1 MADSVDGTPGV
12 TTEERTFSG
21 KHGEQIFY
29 TTLTPANPRAL
40 VVIAHGLGEHGGR
53 YSHVA
58 KVFTDAG
65 FSVAIPDHLGHGRS
79 GGKRLRIKSFK
90 QFSDDLDTVVTQTA
104 IDGLPTYLL
113 GHSMGGCI
121 ALDYALDHQG
131 KLDGLILSGAA
142 VMPGDD
148 MPGPVIAVSQ
158 VLGKVAPWLPTIALD
173 STAVS
178 RDPDVVAAYQA
189 DPLVPRARIPARL
202 GAEMLSTMQSFPDRV
217 GSLTIPLLVMHGSA
231 DRLTNPAGSEMVE
244 RLAGSDDK
252 TLVIFDDLYHEI
264 FNEPEQDKVLS
275 TTLGWLEGHV
285 TQAQG

>member
-1 MADSVDGTPGV
+1 
-12 TTEERTFSG
+12 
-21 KHGEQIFY
+21 
-29 TTLTPANPRAL
+29 
-40 VVIAHGLGEHGGR
+40 
-53 YSHVA
+53 
-58 KVFTDAG
+58 
-65 FSVAIPDHLGHGRS
+65 
-79 GGKRLRIKSFK
+79 
-90 QFSDDLDTVVTQTA
+90 
-104 IDGLPTYLL
+104 
-113 GHSMGGCI
+113 
-121 ALDYALDHQG
+121 
-131 KLDGLILSGAA
+131 
-142 VMPGDD
+142 

-189 DPLVPRARIPARL
+189 DPLVTRARIPARL

-275 TTLGWLEGHV
+275 TTLGWLEQHV
-285 TQAQG
+285 APS

>member
-1 MADSVDGTPGV
+1 MADSADGTPGV
-12 TTEERTFSG
+12 TSEERTFSG

-29 TTLTPANPRAL
+29 TTLTPASPRGL
-40 VVIAHGLGEHGGR
+40 VVVAHGLGEHGGR
-53 YSHVA
+53 YAHVA

-90 QFSDDLDTVVTQTA
+90 QFSDDLDTVITQTA

-121 ALDYALDHQG
+121 ALDYALDHQD

-189 DPLVPRARIPARL
+189 DPLVTRARIPARL